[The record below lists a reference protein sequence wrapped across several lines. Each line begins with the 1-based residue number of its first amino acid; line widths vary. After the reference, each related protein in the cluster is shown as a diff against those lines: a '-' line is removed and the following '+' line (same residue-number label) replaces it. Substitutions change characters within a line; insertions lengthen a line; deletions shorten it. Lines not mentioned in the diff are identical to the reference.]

1 MKKPKQKMK
10 KAKKVKRYIGIDL
23 HTDCFTFCML
33 QEGSEPETH
42 TFLLKGG
49 LDRFVEMLR
58 PDDELAIEST
68 GNSRWFR
75 ERVQDHVARVVVVAP
90 GEFKVIRHSAKKT
103 DKNDAKAIAFFLSK
117 GMLPESR
124 VKTKVQADLLTA
136 IRLRDQ
142 MTKQKV
148 QCVNTAYALFNARG
162 IKIKKKGLASEAGLK
177 RAIDGHEWNQLER
190 GTLIAIEKQLNAI
203 LEHRKELDAE
213 IEATAKTLRG
223 YENLVSI
230 KGVSMLSATTFLITI
245 GDIRDFRKPGNLAA
259 YFGITPRVSQSN
271 DTQHVGRIT
280 KRGNRTARTRLVQ
293 CTLSA
298 IKYSP
303 YLRRFYDKIKSKR
316 GAAGK
321 AIIATAR
328 KLLNTIFYT
337 LRENWVFE
345 DFPNF
350 ELKACN

>member
-1 MKKPKQKMK
+1 MKKEKKMK
-10 KAKKVKRYIGIDL
+10 RAKQVKRYIGIDL

-42 TFLLKGG
+42 TLLLKGG

-58 PDDELAIEST
+58 PEDELAIEAT

-75 ERVQDHVARVVVVAP
+75 EQVQDHVARVVVVAP
-90 GEFKVIRHSAKKT
+90 GQFEVIRRSVKKT
-103 DKNDAKAIAFFLSK
+103 DRNDAKAIAFFLSK
-117 GMLPESR
+117 GMLPEAR
-124 VKTKVQADLLTA
+124 VKTKVQMDLATA
-136 IRLRDQ
+136 VKLRDQ

-148 QCVNTAYALFNARG
+148 QYINTAYAMFNAHG
-162 IKIKKKGLASEAGLK
+162 IKIKKKGLNSKVGFE
-177 RAIDGHEWNQLER
+177 RAVAGHEWNRLER
-190 GTLIAIEKQLNAI
+190 GTLRAIEKQLEAI
-203 LEHRKELDAE
+203 RKNQKELDAE
-213 IEATAKTLRG
+213 IEAIAKTLPG

-230 KGVSMLSATTFLITI
+230 KGISMLSATTFLITI
-245 GDIRDFRKPGNLAA
+245 GDIKDFPKPGNLAA

-271 DTQHVGRIT
+271 DTQHVGGIT
-280 KRGNRTARTRLVQ
+280 KRGNKAARTRLVQ
-293 CTLSA
+293 CTLIA

-303 YLRRFYDKIKSKR
+303 YLRRFYEDIKSRR
-316 GAAGK
+316 GSTGK

-350 ELKACN
+350 EFKACN